1 MVKALITEHLDKL
14 AIALAIALS
23 IFTPILLGLSETI

>member
-1 MVKALITEHLDKL
+1 MSIE

-23 IFTPILLGLSETI
+23 IALFAVVYSSYEFMSNK